1 MELSRTGSPP
11 MRPTRLC
18 PARPSFNDFQR
29 FLETN
34 RMNRLTKQV
43 ALSALLVGLAGT
55 ATAGDLKPKEQILT
69 RQAGYSFMAWN
80 MGKIKANLEGD
91 FSQTQVSA
99 AANAI
104 AGIANS
110 GMGALYGPGTDKDIG
125 DVKTRVK
132 PELFTEP
139 EEVGKVAG
147 VFVEAANKLA
157 EEAAMGDPAEVKA
170 AFGALG
176 KACKGCHDKFRED

>member
-1 MELSRTGSPP
+1 MI
-11 MRPTRLC
+11 
-18 PARPSFNDFQR
+18 
-29 FLETN
+29 
-34 RMNRLTKQV
+34 RLTKQASV
-43 ALSALLVGLAGT
+43 AALLVCLSCTAVAEGLS
-55 ATAGDLKPKEQILT
+55 PEEQILT
-69 RQAGYSFMAWN
+69 RQAGYSFMSWN

-91 FSQTQVSA
+91 FSQQQVAA

-125 DVKTRVK
+125 DVKTLVK
-132 PELFTEP
+132 PELFTQP

-170 AFGALG
+170 AFGELG
-176 KACKGCHDKFRED
+176 QACKGCHDKFRKD